1 MAEVE
6 IAGKKYVTKTQ
17 VTRTPIRDF
26 TPAYRTTA
34 TPRRQDRKDLAALE
48 FSHFLNGFGSR
59 YALAK
64 DERTFNRFWD
74 SQNVMTHW
82 LSQISPSFLAED
94 TTEPAGTFTGSNDT
108 LIGPID
114 TVHYKG
120 DYIGLFHVPYD
131 KATAGV
137 FVAKYSGSGTA
148 WTGFTRVKLASVTT
162 IAVATGSS
170 GAGSGYTIVVTVN
183 GVATTCTESSHPA
196 SPPNFTDF
204 GTGDYT
210 DSTGTSVAAA
220 INSVTGVA
228 ASWNGST
235 NVITCT
241 LTAGNA
247 EWGLDIVCNHGRYTV
262 AGDATYEGVQTAHSI
277 ESQGGYLNVLTV
289 ENGHHR
295 MYRATD
301 YNGTWADAST
311 QPTTGMMVAQSVG
324 DRDAGGFIQA
334 LDANLYAGL
343 WDEDNGQIEIWKSTN
358 QGDDWAAVSTAVV
371 TSGSGPRGHALFPD
385 RNGDMGI
392 AFGSAEAVYMLDVSA
407 GTISIIESLGF
418 HDNHCHGLTT
428 YLGALYASTGDGG
441 VLKISYIDGQYM
453 SEEVGPNRFDGL
465 PVARQGY
472 FHMFSTSRG
481 FLIGSYGGHSGTTKA
496 SILLYNGAGWHALYT
511 SATANRIIPFVGF
524 SSADDGTER
533 MHFWLILSTTTQSSH
548 FQATPLNNPGDG
560 GTYKYEATGLLL
572 LPEQSLDLPEV
583 PAVWLTVDADAVG
596 LASQSSSQEYVT
608 VDYGIQGG
616 NWQDS
621 ELGHLES
628 GVTSLSFGSGL
639 GVSSPTMLLSLEFK
653 RRSGTD
659 TEYVFIRNFTA
670 SLRKVY
676 TTRYAYRMIIDAEAT
691 ALAHRSTFGNADG
704 VITQLEAIQD
714 SITQV
719 TLKYGKI
726 SVNAG
731 AIKDWEYRE
740 VLGDNAPPLS
750 ANLRDTDVAIHL
762 IQLI

>member
-82 LSQISPSFLAED
+82 LSQLSPSFLAED
-94 TTEPAGTFTGSNDT
+94 TTEPVGGFVGSNDT

-114 TVHYKG
+114 TVHFKG
-120 DYIGLFHVPYD
+120 DYIGLFHAPYD
-131 KATAGV
+131 NSGGSV

-148 WTGFTRVKLASVTT
+148 WTGFTRVKVSTT
-162 IAVATGSS
+162 ATITLGDSPTYS
-170 GAGSGYTIVVTVN
+170 GATIVVTINSDTV
-183 GVATTCTESSHPA
+183 TTLTEGSSFLDP
-196 SPPNFTDF
+196 
-204 GTGDYT
+204 GTGSSNT
-210 DSTGTSVAAA
+210 DVLGARIASA
-220 INSVTGVA
+220 IGGITGVSA
-228 ASWNGST
+228 AYDNGT
-235 NVITCT
+235 NVVTITLAST
-241 LTAGNA
+241 
-247 EWGLDIVCNHGRYTV
+247 EWGLTVVDNSGRGTAANP
-262 AGDATYEGVQTAHSI
+262 AGVGVHTGMSI
-277 ESQGGYLNVLTV
+277 NTQGGYLTVLTV
-289 ENGHHR
+289 EEGTHK
-295 MYRATD
+295 MYRATA

-358 QGDDWAAVSTAVV
+358 QGDDWTAVSTAVV

-428 YLGALYASTGDGG
+428 YLGALYVSTGDGG
-441 VLKISYIDGQYM
+441 VLKISYIDGQYV
-453 SEEVGPNRFDGL
+453 SEEVGPNKFDGL

-616 NWQDS
+616 DWQDS

-659 TEYVFIRNFTA
+659 TEYVFVRNFTA

-676 TTRYAYRMIIDAEAT
+676 STRYAYRMIIDAEAT